1 MTKEWGP
8 GQVTPRALG
17 PLYPL
22 PPSFSGLL
30 QVVMVCLKPSSRE
43 AFIEHPLDITCAG
56 RLRYGHCFL
65 GVYKGQ
71 ARKSPG
77 NPNPLRASH

>member
-17 PLYPL
+17 PLHLL

-30 QVVMVCLKPSSRE
+30 QVMMVCLKPSHRE
-43 AFIEHPLDITCAG
+43 AFIEHPLDTSPV
-56 RLRYGHCFL
+56 L
-65 GVYKGQ
+65 GTWDMGTASLVFTRDKQERPQ
-71 ARKSPG
+71 AI
-77 NPNPLRASH
+77 LTH